1 MARKEDVRSMFDSIA
16 WRYDFLNHFL
26 SFGTDFTWRR
36 KAVKEMG
43 RLISPATILD
53 VATGTCDLAIA
64 SLKLNPQK
72 VTGVDISQRM
82 LEEGRKKVFRRDLSH
97 RIDLLLGDSEELPF
111 ANNHFDA
118 AMVAFGV
125 RNFEN
130 PARGIAEMYRVI
142 RNEGVIMIL
151 EFSHPTRFPFSTLY
165 RLYFNYVLP
174 FFGRY
179 FSKDPSAYDYLPES
193 VNTFPEGEHFMEILR
208 KTGFKDVNRKL
219 LTGGVASIYTGIK
232 EEYQNNKE

>member
-26 SFGTDFTWRR
+26 SIGTDYAWRR
-36 KAVKEMG
+36 KAVREMG
-43 RLISPATILD
+43 RMISPGNILD

-82 LEEGRKKVFRRDLSH
+82 LEEGRKKVFRKGLSE
-97 RIDLLLGDSEELPF
+97 RIELILGDSEELPF
-111 ANNHFDA
+111 GDNHFDA

-130 PARGIAEMYRVI
+130 PAVGIAEMYRVI
-142 RNEGVIMIL
+142 REDGVVMIL
-151 EFSHPTRFPFSTLY
+151 EFSHPGRFPFSAVY
-165 RLYFNYVLP
+165 RFYFHYVLP
-174 FFGRY
+174 FFGRL
-179 FSKDPSAYDYLPES
+179 FSKDPAAYDYLPES
-193 VNTFPEGEHFMEILR
+193 VSSFPEGEEFMEIIGNA
-208 KTGFKDVNRKL
+208 GFKDVKRRL
-219 LTGGVASIYTGIK
+219 LTGGVASIYTGRK
-232 EEYQNNKE
+232 

>member
-1 MARKEDVRSMFDSIA
+1 
-16 WRYDFLNHFL
+16 
-26 SFGTDFTWRR
+26 
-36 KAVKEMG
+36 
-43 RLISPATILD
+43 
-53 VATGTCDLAIA
+53 
-64 SLKLNPQK
+64 
-72 VTGVDISQRM
+72 
-82 LEEGRKKVFRRDLSH
+82 
-97 RIDLLLGDSEELPF
+97 
-111 ANNHFDA
+111 
-118 AMVAFGV
+118 MVAFGV